1 MRLHIVNNYWRTT
14 AKLNLFVKHN
24 YITWH
29 PVFNY
34 ITYKTYLKTKCPCKG
49 LLKKNKTY
57 HGNNKW
63 YYCVFSKNKN

>member
-1 MRLHIVNNYWRTT
+1 MMRLHIVNNYWRTT

-49 LLKKNKTY
+49 LLKKKQNLS
-57 HGNNKW
+57 W
-63 YYCVFSKNKN
+63 QQQVVLLRIQ